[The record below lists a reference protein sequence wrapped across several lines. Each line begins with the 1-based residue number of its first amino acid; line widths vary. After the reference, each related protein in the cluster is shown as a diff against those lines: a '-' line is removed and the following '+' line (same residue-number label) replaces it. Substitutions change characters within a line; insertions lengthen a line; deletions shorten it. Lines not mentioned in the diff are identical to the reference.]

1 MSDAS
6 SFDDVEGTPDLVPRA
21 HIRDLEA
28 KARRTDELEAKLAEA
43 EKDAAFTKALGPNT
57 DPRLDYFRRGYQGDV
72 NAEAIRQAASDAGFL
87 ATESQPTP
95 TQPAPAPAPAGASA
109 AELAAHARMAAASDG
124 ATAAGSPTDLLT
136 AINSAKSEAELTA
149 LLESPAAQAAGLR
162 TTSQNQ

>member
-6 SFDDVEGTPDLVPRA
+6 QFDDVEGTPDLVPRA

-72 NAEAIRQAASDAGFL
+72 NPEAIRQAAAEAGFL
-87 ATESQPTP
+87 AAESQP
-95 TQPAPAPAPAGASA
+95 APPPPPPPVSGASA

-124 ATAAGSPTDLLT
+124 ATAAGSSTDLLT
-136 AINSAKSEAELTA
+136 AINSAKDEAELTA
-149 LLESPAAQAAGLR
+149 ILESPAAQAAGLR

>member
-28 KARRTDELEAKLAEA
+28 KAKRTDELEARLAQA
-43 EKDAAFTKALGPNT
+43 EKDAAFTQALGPNT
-57 DPRLDYFRRGYQGDV
+57 DPRLDYFRRGYQGEV
-72 NAEAIRQAASDAGFL
+72 NPEAIRQAATEAGFL
-87 ATESQPTP
+87 AAESQPSTP
-95 TQPAPAPAPAGASA
+95 QPSAVPATSA

-124 ATAAGSPTDLLT
+124 ATAAGSSTDLLT
-136 AINSAKSEAELTA
+136 AINSAKTEAELTA